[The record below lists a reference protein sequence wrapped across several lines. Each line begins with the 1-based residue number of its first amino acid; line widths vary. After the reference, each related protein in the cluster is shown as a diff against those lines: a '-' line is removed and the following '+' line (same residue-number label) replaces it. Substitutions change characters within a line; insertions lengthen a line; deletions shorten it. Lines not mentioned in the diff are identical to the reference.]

1 MSTESRNW
9 NFVSLMK
16 ATSSALIGI
25 VAAVATVLVLDYVR
39 GSNDESDVHAMES
52 GDVSQKKEKVM
63 RTVIMSRADSTRIDE
78 LEKQI
83 QEIGHTEGGID
94 QDAPVRTVADPE
106 TIQRELAAEFAD
118 LDQQHVD
125 EARDPAWSPEAESN
139 LASGLTT
146 LGEKL
151 GFSVDATEC
160 KTTFCRASLSFGDY
174 DSAREMGKE
183 LVEASFAGLNCAQ
196 KVWMKRPD
204 DPAAPYNARLYFD
217 CSDQRAGLVEVE

>member
-25 VAAVATVLVLDYVR
+25 MAAVATVLVLDYVR
-39 GSNDESDVHAMES
+39 GSNDESDVHAMER
-52 GDVSQKKEKVM
+52 GDVSRKQEKVI
-63 RTVIMSRADSTRIDE
+63 RTVVMSRADSTRIDE

-83 QEIGHTEGGID
+83 QEIGHTEGVND
-94 QDAPVRTVADPE
+94 HDAPARTVADPE
-106 TIQRELAAEFAD
+106 TIQRELAAEFAE
-118 LDQQHVD
+118 LDQQYVD
-125 EARDPAWSPEAESN
+125 ELRDPAWSPEAESN

-146 LGEKL
+146 MGEKL

-160 KTTFCRASLSFGDY
+160 KTTFCRVSLSFGEY
-174 DSAREMGKE
+174 ESARELGKD
-183 LVEASFAGLNCAQ
+183 LVEATFAGLNCSQ

-204 DPAAPYNARLYFD
+204 DPAAPYNAQLYFD
-217 CSDQRAGLVEVE
+217 CSDQRAGLVEVD

>member
-1 MSTESRNW
+1 MSTESRNR
-9 NFVSLMK
+9 NFVSLIK

-25 VAAVATVLVLDYVR
+25 TAAVATVLVLDYVR
-39 GSNDESDVHAMES
+39 ERNDESEVHTMES
-52 GDVSQKKEKVM
+52 SDGTRKREKII
-63 RTVIMSRADSTRIDE
+63 RTVVMERTDSTRIDE
-78 LEKQI
+78 LEKRV
-83 QEIGHTEGGID
+83 QEISHGAGTNEL
-94 QDAPVRTVADPE
+94 DAPARTDPDPE
-106 TIQRELAAEFAD
+106 TFQRELAAEFAD

-125 EARDPAWSPEAESN
+125 EPRDPGWSPEAESN

-174 DSAREMGKE
+174 ESAREMGKE
-183 LVEASFAGLNCAQ
+183 LVEASFGGLNCAQ

-204 DPAAPYNARLYFD
+204 DLTTPYRAQLYFD